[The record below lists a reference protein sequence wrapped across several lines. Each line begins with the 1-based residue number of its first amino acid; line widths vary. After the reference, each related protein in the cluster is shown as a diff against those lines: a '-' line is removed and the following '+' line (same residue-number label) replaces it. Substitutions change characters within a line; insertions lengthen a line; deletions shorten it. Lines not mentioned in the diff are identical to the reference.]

1 MMPANALREISGVR
15 QDEASTN
22 RRWFHSDYFDLFV
35 WQDAEGGVLSFQLC
49 YGIDT
54 SEKALVWKRDIGF
67 FHDGV
72 DAGDPKPG
80 RAPAALLEAD
90 GPFPASAVAA
100 RFAREAE
107 DVPGD
112 IRSFV
117 IARIRDFGHL
127 HPYPRSRRRRFRRAE
142 WQQRKPS

>member
-1 MMPANALREISGVR
+1 MIPANALREIPGVR
-15 QDEASTN
+15 QDEPSTS

-35 WQDAEGGVLSFQLC
+35 WQTAGGEVLSFQLC

-54 SEKALVWKRDIGF
+54 SEKALVWKKEVGF

-72 DAGDPKPG
+72 DPGEVKPG
-80 RAPAALLEAD
+80 RAPATLLEAD
-90 GPFPASAVAA
+90 GPFPATAVAA

-107 DVPGD
+107 GVPND

-117 IARIRDFGHL
+117 IARIREFGRL

-142 WQQRKPS
+142 WQQRKPN